1 MFVERAFV
9 TEGDA
14 IMMQIIVRVAF
25 YLWRVKR
32 HCGGRIVRSHRS
44 NLRRAICAAEIF
56 IVRRMAEH
64 HFPC

>member
-1 MFVERAFV
+1 
-9 TEGDA
+9 
-14 IMMQIIVRVAF
+14 MMQIIVRVAF